1 MGLVDDLLSQAELAL
16 EALAE
21 REHLSDCVEQESVTV
36 AGFALYEIV
45 FLQLLQVKS

>member
-21 REHLSDCVEQESVTV
+21 REHLPDCVEEESVTV
-36 AGFALYEIV
+36 ASFTLYEIV
-45 FLQLLQVKS
+45 FLQLLQVKT